1 MPDETG
7 AGCGEAV
14 VTEEAMKPHS
24 AHDVQRSASRQ
35 HNVAFSPASIGK
47 GGDSAEDPGL
57 WSTFWQ
63 EFCLENVPHERCHI
77 PGDGRYVVDQHWA
90 HFANILPRGAQVI
103 DLGCGAGIVGRTL
116 LNRRSDLRVTGIDF
130 ANVPTP
136 AVENL
141 TILPG
146 VRMETLPFED
156 RHFDAAISLF
166 GIEYGNIDQTARE
179 LGRVLKP
186 GAHFSFLV
194 HHLDS
199 EIVGEGIYRRK
210 ALGQLLS
217 ARVRAA
223 FLSGSMASIG
233 LQIVRLREQ
242 FPGEPSIALF
252 TNYLRHHA
260 VRPRVERQ
268 AKWQNLLDGLGPEIA
283 LLERLEQSA
292 KSAAG
297 VGCWLASLLS
307 VMRVVSIA
315 LLPRSSGEPIAWQ
328 VNGIR

>member
-1 MPDETG
+1 
-7 AGCGEAV
+7 
-14 VTEEAMKPHS
+14 MKPHS
-24 AHDVQRSASRQ
+24 AHGVQRTASRQ
-35 HNVAFSPASIGK
+35 HHVGFSPASPGK
-47 GGDSAEDPGL
+47 GGDRADGPGL
-57 WSTFWQ
+57 WSAFWQ

-90 HFANILPRGAQVI
+90 HFANILPRGAEVI

-116 LNRRSDLRVTGIDF
+116 LSRRSDLRVTGVDF
-130 ANVPTP
+130 ADVPTP
-136 AVENL
+136 VTENL

-146 VRMETLPFED
+146 VRMEALPFDD

-166 GIEYGNIDQTARE
+166 GVEYGNIDQTARE

-199 EIVGEGIYRRK
+199 EIVGEGITRRK
-210 ALGQLLS
+210 ALRQLLS
-217 ARVRAA
+217 AKVRAA
-223 FLSGSMASIG
+223 FLSGNMASVD
-233 LQIVRLREQ
+233 LQITRLREQ
-242 FPGEPSIALF
+242 FPGEPSITLF
-252 TNYLRHHA
+252 TNYLLHHA
-260 VRPRVERQ
+260 ALPRAERQ

-297 VGCWLASLLS
+297 VGRWVASLLP

-315 LLPRSSGEPIAWQ
+315 LLPRCSGEPIAWQ